1 MHLRVKD
8 SPCPKGNA
16 RSIWRETALVPSG
29 CPTLIDHAKSRAIL
43 PGILRLVHPQQ
54 VTRTPMPQNVPTLA
68 AAVVT
73 HNRLEK
79 LLTTVQRLLAE
90 PVSYVVVV
98 DNASTDGTA
107 EWLAG
112 LDDRRLIVHH
122 SDQNLGGAGG
132 FSIAMEIARDRTN
145 ADWVAVMDDDGR
157 PQSGAMA
164 AFQGMDLTGWDA
176 IGAAVFHPDGQI
188 CEMNRPYCNPFWHV
202 GRFLGTL
209 VRMPLGK
216 GRAGFHL
223 SNNDYRTGGPVVP
236 VDMSSFVGL
245 FLSRAALMRA
255 GLPDPRLFI
264 YGDDQLYTL
273 QMRRMGLR
281 IGFAPLIR
289 FEHDTA
295 ALQGKSGLV
304 LRPLWKVFYMYR
316 NALMAYRVAAG
327 PWFWPLVPVLLRKWR
342 RKAGDYGADAATFR
356 KILDLAVSDGLA
368 RKLDRPH
375 ADIVKLAHHD

>member
-1 MHLRVKD
+1 
-8 SPCPKGNA
+8 
-16 RSIWRETALVPSG
+16 
-29 CPTLIDHAKSRAIL
+29 
-43 PGILRLVHPQQ
+43 
-54 VTRTPMPQNVPTLA
+54 MPQDVPTLA

-79 LLTTVQRLLAE
+79 LVTTVQRLLDQ
-90 PVSYVVVV
+90 PVGYVVVV

-107 EWLAG
+107 DWLAG
-112 LDDRRLIVHH
+112 LDDPRLIVHH
-122 SDQNLGGAGG
+122 SARNLGGAGG
-132 FSIAMEIARDRTN
+132 FSIAMQIARDDTD

-157 PQSGAMA
+157 PQHGAVV
-164 AFQGMDLTGWDA
+164 AFQQMDLTGWDA
-176 IGAAVFHPDGQI
+176 IGAAVYHPDGQI
-188 CEMNRPYCNPFWHV
+188 CEMNRPYRNPFWNAD
-202 GRFLGTL
+202 RFVRTL
-209 VRMPLGK
+209 ARMPFGK

-223 SNNDYRTGGPVVP
+223 SDADYRSDGPVLA

-245 FLSRAALMRA
+245 FLSRAALMQA

-273 QMRRMGLR
+273 QMRRKGLR
-281 IGFAPLIR
+281 IGFAPQVM

-342 RKAGDYGADAATFR
+342 RKAADYGDDAATFR
-356 KILDLAVSDGLA
+356 VMLDLAVRDGLA

-375 ADIVKLAHHD
+375 DDIVKMADHG